1 MADLSDVERALVAT
15 LGAALFPSIS
25 YQPGD
30 YQPSAAS
37 APNMTLPSAAS
48 GPVVTKLYRGWPES
62 ANLNADLALA
72 RAHVSVFPE
81 PITRVVS
88 RWFPAGTQHVVTANV
103 PTITATVAGS
113 VVTLGG
119 TVTAGNVVGIQAGA
133 PLKAYAYIAQTGNAL
148 ATVASAL
155 AAKISG
161 ATVAGAA
168 ITLPTGLNIAARV
181 MVPQTVYTIVRQQ
194 QQGLRVSI
202 WAPTPSARDALAS
215 LCDNALASL
224 KAASGQ
230 FTRFMPV
237 NTYEAAKVDYR
248 STFTNDMPARDRV
261 WRRDLCY
268 TIEYPTCFIESDPT
282 VLFEG
287 GTLTI
292 APPSGATQQMGA
304 IAPN

>member
-1 MADLSDVERALVAT
+1 MADMSDVERALVAT

-25 YQPGD
+25 YQSGD

-37 APNMTLPSAAS
+37 GSI
-48 GPVVTKLYRGWPES
+48 VTKLYRGWPES
-62 ANLNADLALA
+62 ANLNADLALG
-72 RAHVSVFPE
+72 RAHVSIFPE

-88 RWFPAGTQHVVTANV
+88 RWFPAGTQQVVTAYV
-103 PTITATVAGS
+103 PTITATVSGS

-119 TVTAGNVVGIQAGA
+119 TVTAGNVVGIQCGS
-133 PLKAYAYIAQTGNAL
+133 PLKAYAYIAKSSDTL
-148 ATVASAL
+148 ATCATAL
-155 AAKISG
+155 AAKVSG
-161 ATVAGAA
+161 ATSAGAA
-168 ITLPTGLNIAARV
+168 ITLPTGLYIAARV
-181 MVPQTVYTIVRQQ
+181 MVPQTVYTVMRQQ
-194 QQGLRVSI
+194 QQGLRVSV

-224 KAASGQ
+224 KAATGQ

-237 NTYEAAKVDYR
+237 NSYEAAKVDYR

-268 TIEYPTCFIESDPT
+268 TIEYPTCFIENDPA

-287 GTLTI
+287 GTLTLG
-292 APPSGATQQMGA
+292 PLTGATQQMGA
-304 IAPN
+304 IAPTS